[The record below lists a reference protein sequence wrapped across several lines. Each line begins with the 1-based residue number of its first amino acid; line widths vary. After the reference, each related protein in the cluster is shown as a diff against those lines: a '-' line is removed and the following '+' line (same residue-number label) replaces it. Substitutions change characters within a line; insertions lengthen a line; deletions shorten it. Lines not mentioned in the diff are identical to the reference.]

1 MYKKHSLEFM
11 VGLFMLAGAIAFVVL
26 ALQVSGLTSYSM
38 GPTYQITANFENVG
52 DLKARAMVTVAGV
65 NVGRVTDIAL
75 NPATF
80 AAVVTL
86 NIENKYNNIPT
97 DSTANIY
104 TAGLLGANYIS
115 IVPGFDSTVLKNGGV
130 IEHTNQAMIL
140 QDLIGK
146 FMFNTNKTQSA
157 TTK

>member
-1 MYKKHSLEFM
+1 MYKKHGLEFM
-11 VGLFMLAGAIAFVVL
+11 VGLFMLAGAIAFIVL
-26 ALQVSGLTSYSM
+26 ALQVSGLTSYST

-52 DLKARAMVTVAGV
+52 DLKERAMVTVAGV

-75 NPATF
+75 NPTTF